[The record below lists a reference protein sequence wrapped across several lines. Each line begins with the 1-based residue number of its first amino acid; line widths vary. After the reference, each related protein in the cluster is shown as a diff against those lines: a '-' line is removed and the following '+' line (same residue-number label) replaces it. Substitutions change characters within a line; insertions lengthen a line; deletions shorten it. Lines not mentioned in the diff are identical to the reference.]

1 MSEPQSVLPDVTH
14 SDDADDKVTVLR
26 ITRGTCPICI
36 EIVDARLIVESGRV
50 LLEKNCPDHGKNRA
64 LLSESPAYFAE
75 LLEFYHDILPQDLP
89 QRDFILRLT
98 ARCNMRC
105 PICLASSDQF
115 EEEDLPKEQLAA
127 FLKGRGRRLKLD
139 LMGAEPTVRDDLAE
153 IIRMADQGGHIT
165 ALHTNGLEITDPA
178 KLKKLVDA
186 GLKEVH
192 LQFDGFEDEHD
203 LVLRGRP
210 MRAVR
215 EKVLAALE
223 QYGVATDLVVTI
235 LRGLNEN
242 QMEPVLT
249 YAAEHPFVKE
259 VFYLGCR
266 RLGRATDDFADQVIA
281 PDELIDDL
289 ERETSGRISREDIR
303 IFQKLYFSLLAV
315 FRVRKCFY
323 IHHYI
328 VIRTR
333 DGYRPL
339 SEQMDLA
346 YLEPRLERFR
356 RMIKK
361 SRLLSVPYLMFHC
374 GISVLRK
381 GGLALLVDGMLL
393 SLLLALGFDLSRIK
407 RRIILVGFISACDP
421 WIHDIEISA
430 NCGKGEVATDIGVHE
445 AGADANVERERVHR
459 EAEKKSTRVHGIS

>member
-1 MSEPQSVLPDVTH
+1 MLSESLSVTH
-14 SDDADDKVTVLR
+14 SDDGDPKVEVLR
-26 ITRGTCPICI
+26 TTRGTCPVCI
-36 EIVDARLIVESGRV
+36 EVVDARLIIDSGQV
-50 LLEKNCPDHGKNRA
+50 LLEKNCPEHGKNRA
-64 LLSESPAYFAE
+64 LLSESPAYFSE
-75 LLEFYHDILPQDLP
+75 LLEFYHDIMPKNLP

-115 EEEDLPKEQLAA
+115 DEEDLPKEQLAA

-153 IIRMADQGGHIT
+153 IIRMADKGGHIT
-165 ALHTNGLEITDPA
+165 ALHTNGLQIADPDR
-178 KLKKLVDA
+178 LKELVDA

-210 MRAVR
+210 MAKAR
-215 EKVLAALE
+215 EKILGSLE
-223 QYGVATDLVVTI
+223 QHGVATDLVVTI

-242 QMEPVLT
+242 QMEPVLA

-266 RLGRATDDFADQVIA
+266 ALGRATEDFADQVVA

-289 ERETSGRISREDIR
+289 ERETSGRIARDDVR
-303 IFQKLYFSLLAV
+303 IFQKLYFALLVAL
-315 FRVRKCFY
+315 RVRKCFY

-328 VIRTR
+328 VIRTK

-339 SEQMDLA
+339 SQQMDLT

-356 RMIKK
+356 RLVKRGR
-361 SRLLSVPYLMFHC
+361 SRLLTVPYLLFHC

-381 GGLALLVDGMLL
+381 GGLTLLADGVLL
-393 SLLLALGFDLSRIK
+393 SVLLALGFDLSRIK

-421 WIHDIEISA
+421 WIHDVEISA

-445 AGADANVERERVHR
+445 AGADANVERERMHLM
-459 EAEKKSTRVHGIS
+459 AEKKSDRIHGIT

>member
-1 MSEPQSVLPDVTH
+1 MSDTPRHQDPI
-14 SDDADDKVTVLR
+14 TVLR
-26 ITRGTCPICI
+26 TTRGTCPSCM
-36 EIVDARLIVESGRV
+36 EIVDARLIVDSGRV
-50 LLEKNCPDHGKNRA
+50 LLEKQCPDHGSQRA
-64 LLSESPAYFAE
+64 LLSESPAYFSE
-75 LLEFYHDILPQDLP
+75 LLEFYHDIMPKDLP

-98 ARCNMRC
+98 ARCNMQC

-115 EEEDLPKEQLAA
+115 DEEDLPKEQLAA
-127 FLKGRGRRLKLD
+127 FLKERGRRLKLD

-153 IIRMADQGGHIT
+153 IIRMADKGGHIT
-165 ALHTNGLEITDPA
+165 ALHTNGLEIAEPA
-178 KLKKLVDA
+178 RLKELVDA

-192 LQFDGFEDEHD
+192 LQFDGFEDEHN

-210 MRAVR
+210 MQKER
-215 EKVLAALE
+215 EKILAALE
-223 QYGVATDLVVTI
+223 EHGVATDLVVTI
-235 LRGLNEN
+235 LRGVNEN

-266 RLGRATDDFADQVIA
+266 ALGRATEDFADQVVA

-289 ERETSGRISREDIR
+289 ERETSGKIAREDIR
-303 IFQKLYFSLLAV
+303 IFQKLYFALLVAL
-315 FRVRKCFY
+315 RVRKCFY

-328 VIRTR
+328 VIRKKN
-333 DGYRPL
+333 GYRPL
-339 SEQMDLA
+339 SEQMDLT

-356 RMIKK
+356 RLVKRGR
-361 SRLLSVPYLMFHC
+361 SRLLTVPYLMFHC

-381 GGLALLVDGMLL
+381 GGLTLLADGVLL
-393 SLLLALGFDLSRIK
+393 SVLLALGFDLSRIK

-421 WIHDIEISA
+421 WIHDVEVSA

-445 AGADANVERERVHR
+445 AGADANVERERAHL
-459 EAEKKSTRVHGIS
+459 EAEKKSVQVHGIS

>member
-1 MSEPQSVLPDVTH
+1 MPEPQPMTNATDT
-14 SDDADDKVTVLR
+14 DDKLTVLR
-26 ITRGTCPICI
+26 TTRGTCPICI
-36 EIVDARLIVESGRV
+36 EIVDARLIVEGGRV
-50 LLEKNCPDHGKNRA
+50 LLEKSCPEHGKNRA
-64 LLSESPAYFAE
+64 LLSESPEYFSE
-75 LLEFYHDILPQDLP
+75 LLEFYHDIMPPDLP

-115 EEEDLPKEQLAA
+115 DEEDLPKEQLAA

-153 IIRMADQGGHIT
+153 IIRMADKGGHIT
-165 ALHTNGLEITDPA
+165 ALHTNGLEITDPDR
-178 KLKKLVDA
+178 LKELVDA

-192 LQFDGFEDEHD
+192 LQFDGFEDEHN

-210 MRAVR
+210 MAEVR
-215 EKVLAALE
+215 EKILASLE
-223 QYGVATDLVVTI
+223 QNGVATDLVVTI

-242 QMEPVLT
+242 QMEKVLT

-266 RLGRATDDFADQVIA
+266 RLGRATDDFADQVVA

-289 ERETSGRISREDIR
+289 ERETSGKIARDDIR
-303 IFQKLYFSLLAV
+303 IFQKLYFSLLAAL
-315 FRVRKCFY
+315 RVRKCFY

-339 SEQMDLA
+339 SQQMDLA

-356 RMIKK
+356 RMVKR
-361 SRLLSVPYLMFHC
+361 SRLLSVPYLLFHC

-381 GGLALLVDGMLL
+381 GGLTLLADGVVL
-393 SLLLALGFDLSRIK
+393 SLLLLLGFDLSRIK
-407 RRIILVGFISACDP
+407 RRIILIGFISACDP
-421 WIHDIEISA
+421 WIHDVEISA

-445 AGADANVERERVHR
+445 AGADANVERERVHLK
-459 EAEKKSTRVHGIS
+459 AETKSARAHGLS

>member
-1 MSEPQSVLPDVTH
+1 MPETQPMTDAADTAVTM
-14 SDDADDKVTVLR
+14 TVLR
-26 ITRGTCPICI
+26 TTRGTCPVCV
-36 EIVDARLIVESGRV
+36 EVVDARLIVDSGQV

-64 LLSESPAYFAE
+64 LLSESPAYFSE
-75 LLEFYHDILPQDLP
+75 LLDFYHDIMPKDLP

-98 ARCNMRC
+98 ARCNMQC

-115 EEEDLPKEQLAA
+115 DEEDLPKAQLAE

-139 LMGAEPTVRDDLAE
+139 LMGAEPTVRHDLAE
-153 IIRMADQGGHIT
+153 IIRMAEQGGHIT
-165 ALHTNGLEITDPA
+165 ALHTNGLQITDPDR
-178 KLKKLVDA
+178 LRELVDA
-186 GLKEVH
+186 GLREVH
-192 LQFDGFEDEHD
+192 LQFDGFEDEHN

-210 MRAVR
+210 MQEER
-215 EKVLAALE
+215 EKILAALE
-223 QYGVATDLVVTI
+223 EHGVATDLVVTI

-242 QMEPVLT
+242 QMEKVLT

-266 RLGRATDDFADQVIA
+266 ALGRATEDFADQVVA

-289 ERETSGRISREDIR
+289 ERETAGKIARDDIR
-303 IFQKLYFSLLAV
+303 IFQKLYFALLVAL
-315 FRVRKCFY
+315 RVRKCFY

-328 VIRTR
+328 VIRTK
-333 DGYRPL
+333 DGYRPI
-339 SEQMDLA
+339 SQQMDLA

-356 RMIKK
+356 RLVKRGR
-361 SRLLSVPYLMFHC
+361 SRLLSVPYLLFHC

-381 GGLALLVDGMLL
+381 GGMTLLADGVLL
-393 SLLLALGFDLSRIK
+393 SVLLALGFDLSRIK

-421 WIHDIEISA
+421 WIHDVEISA

-445 AGADANVERERVHR
+445 AGADANVERERVHQ
-459 EAEKKSTRVHGIS
+459 EAEKKSARVHGIS